1 VNSVPVEGLLLDIDG
16 VLVTSWRP
24 IPGAIDAMAA
34 FRAAGLPVC
43 LITNTTTHPRS
54 ELAATLTDAGFDVRP
69 EMIVTAVT
77 ATAEHLR
84 RAHPSAAA
92 FVLSDGDAR
101 ADLDGVR
108 LVDDPD
114 DADVIVIG
122 GASNEFSYAT
132 INRVFG
138 RLMRGGASVVAMHR
152 NMYWRT
158 AHGFELDAGAYV
170 AGLEAATGLQ
180 AVVCGKPAPAYFAA
194 ALAAL
199 GIVADRAAMVGD
211 DVVND
216 VDGARAAGLTGIL
229 VRTGKF
235 RPQDVDRGS
244 PDHVVDSLADVPALL
259 GLAG

>member
-1 VNSVPVEGLLLDIDG
+1 MPTVDGLLLDIDG

-24 IPGAIDAMAA
+24 IPGAIDATAS

-43 LITNTTTHPRS
+43 LITNTTTQPRT
-54 ELAATLTDAGFDVRP
+54 ELAATLTRAGFEIEPD
-69 EMIVTAVT
+69 MIVTAVT

-84 RAHPSAAA
+84 RAHPDAAV
-92 FVLSDGDAR
+92 FLLSDGDAR
-101 ADLDGVR
+101 ADLESIR
-108 LVDDPD
+108 LVEDPA
-114 DADVIVIG
+114 DADVIVLG
-122 GASNEFSYAT
+122 GASDDFTYET
-132 INRVFG
+132 VNRVFA
-138 RLMRGGASVVAMHR
+138 RLMRGDVSLVAMHR
-152 NMYWRT
+152 NMFWRT
-158 AHGFELDAGAYV
+158 SHGFELDAGAYV

-180 AVVCGKPAPAYFAA
+180 ATVCGKPAPAYFEA
-194 ALAAL
+194 ALSVL
-199 GIVADRAAMVGD
+199 GIAAGRTAMVGD

-235 RPQDVDRGS
+235 RPDDLDRGS